1 MKWNRILLLL
11 TVLALTGL
19 ACGLPVSLN
28 VPLPVNAPAAQADS
42 GLITA
47 DPNAKATPT
56 PFQPIAPTPT
66 LPPPPT
72 PTPLPEPTEEPT
84 EVFEPSGEGI
94 VNLLVLGSDARPG
107 GGFRTDVMMLV
118 SINRGNGTVSVVSF
132 PRDLYV
138 TIPGWMT
145 NRLNTAFGVGGFDLM
160 AATFEYNFGVR
171 PSYYVMT
178 NFNGFKSI
186 IDTLGGITIEASQEL
201 YDKCDV
207 SWRDWQGYCY
217 VPAGSFN
224 LDGESALW
232 YVRSRYS
239 SSDFDRLRRAQE
251 VTKGIFVKLMSLNA
265 IARAPELY
273 DNFRSSVET
282 NLGIDEILGLL
293 PVASAVLNDSGRVY
307 QYAITPAQASPYVT
321 PEGAYVL
328 WPDLYAIQAIVREA
342 IYR

>member
-1 MKWNRILLLL
+1 
-11 TVLALTGL
+11 
-19 ACGLPVSLN
+19 
-28 VPLPVNAPAAQADS
+28 
-42 GLITA
+42 
-47 DPNAKATPT
+47 
-56 PFQPIAPTPT
+56 
-66 LPPPPT
+66 
-72 PTPLPEPTEEPT
+72 
-84 EVFEPSGEGI
+84 
-94 VNLLVLGSDARPG
+94 
-107 GGFRTDVMMLV
+107 MMLV
-118 SINRGNGTVSVVSF
+118 SINRNNGTVSVVSF

-145 NRLNTAFGVGGFDLM
+145 NRLNTAFAAGGFDTM
-160 AATFEYNFGVR
+160 AYTFEYNFGVR
-171 PSYYVMT
+171 PTYYVMT
-178 NFNGFKSI
+178 NFDGFKSI
-186 IDTLGGITIEASQEL
+186 IDTLGGITIEASQDL

-217 VPAGSFN
+217 VPAGSFT

-251 VTKGIFVKLMSLNA
+251 VMKGIFVKLMSLNG

-273 DNFRSSVET
+273 ENFRSSVET
-282 NLGIDEILGLL
+282 NLGIDDILGLL

-328 WPDLYAIQAIVREA
+328 WPDLFAIQAIVREA
-342 IYR
+342 MYR

>member
-1 MKWNRILLLL
+1 M
-11 TVLALTGL
+11 
-19 ACGLPVSLN
+19 P
-28 VPLPVNAPAAQADS
+28 
-42 GLITA
+42 
-47 DPNAKATPT
+47 
-56 PFQPIAPTPT
+56 APT
-66 LPPPPT
+66 
-72 PTPLPEPTEEPT
+72 EAPTEEP

-118 SINRGNGTVSVVSF
+118 SINRGKGTVSVVSF

-145 NRLNTAFGVGGFDLM
+145 NRLNTAFAAGGFDTM
-160 AATFEYNFGVR
+160 AYTFEYNFGVR
-171 PSYYVMT
+171 PTYYVMT
-178 NFNGFKSI
+178 NFDGFKSI

-251 VTKGIFVKLMSLNA
+251 VVKGIFVKLMSLNA

-282 NLGIDEILGLL
+282 NLGIDDIIGLL
-293 PVASAVLNDSGRVY
+293 PVASAVMDDSSRVY